1 MATKKT
7 KATPAPAPEVVLH
20 KRYRVCFVGRVYITA
35 DVAGGALNAKEL
47 YHMSSYDSRWLD
59 QQAAKQRIDWEV
71 DSVGVS
77 YSAEQEGVSL

>member
-1 MATKKT
+1 VSKKLNSGE
-7 KATPAPAPEVVLH
+7 KKYLI
-20 KRYRVCFVGRVYITA
+20 GVYITA